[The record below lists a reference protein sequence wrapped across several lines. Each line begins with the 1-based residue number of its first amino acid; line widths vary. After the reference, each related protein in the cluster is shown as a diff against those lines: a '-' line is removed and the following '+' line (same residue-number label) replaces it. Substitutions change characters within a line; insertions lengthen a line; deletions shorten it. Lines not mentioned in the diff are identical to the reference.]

1 MPEQFVMRLY
11 VAVSLPRIH
20 GALHTIADPLL
31 TIVYTNVT
39 AIMTNYILDNC
50 DVTSMGLIIYQVKAC
65 ID

>member
-1 MPEQFVMRLY
+1 M
-11 VAVSLPRIH
+11 H
-20 GALHTIADPLL
+20 KIADPLL

-50 DVTSMGLIIYQVKAC
+50 DVTSMGLIIYPVKAC